1 MAKLNTDI
9 FHFLTISSYLCANKF
24 IMIMEN
30 LIGCNLLNT
39 ARDGRM
45 PSEFTDD
52 YHVHIIVRQGVM
64 TFSDG
69 KNSFTSRKDDLVIWQ
84 QTNTIQQVK
93 YSDDFEADFLLA
105 SVPFLSAF
113 NPEMVWASKGFI
125 FIRINPSF
133 HLDEESLRVM
143 NADFELF
150 RYRLTQPE
158 SPLASPSSVATRPS
172 SSELERPSLLRSF
185 RLEIVGRIM
194 QIFLYDLWTVYQHG
208 LSQMETSDNT
218 ARIFLRFLGL
228 AQQNARVQ
236 RDVAFYADKLCITS
250 KYLSQVSRAMTGLP
264 ASQWIQFYATF
275 ELVTLLNDTTKTLTE
290 VADLMHFET
299 ISHFSRYT
307 KKMLGKSPT
316 EYRQK

>member
-1 MAKLNTDI
+1 MFAECGRLLVYLYAELKLN
-9 FHFLTISSYLCANKF
+9 K
-24 IMIMEN
+24 MEQT
-30 LIGCNLLNT
+30 IGCNLLNT
-39 ARDGRM
+39 AKDGRW

-69 KNSFTSRKDDLVIWQ
+69 KNSFTSRKNDLVIWQ
-84 QTNTIQQVK
+84 QTNTIQQVE

-150 RYRLTQPE
+150 RSRLTQPD
-158 SPLASPSSVATRPS
+158 SP
-172 SSELERPSLLRSF
+172 F

-236 RDVAFYADKLCITS
+236 RDVAFYADKLCITP

-290 VADLMHFET
+290 VAYMMHFET

-307 KKMLGKSPT
+307 KKMLGKSPS
-316 EYRQK
+316 EYRNN